1 MGRGVSMGEGAMASA
16 TGGGPARALAAWAT
30 PVRLLA
36 LALAFVAAVIAGVIG
51 FSVNQPWLGVDL
63 NFDPRA
69 GGAVVQSAVGPARA
83 IPPGTVIVAVSGGGD
98 RLRLERNDLTGQVDG
113 SFGPFADFQRF
124 MTRQGRYAAM
134 MREPQMTL
142 TDSGG
147 RYWTIAPTWGR
158 PLSTFGVDF
167 WIGVVVGVVAWL
179 TSAAI
184 FVFRPREASA
194 RYMLLSGFAM
204 LFCAPMGVMYS
215 ARELALPETAFYLIN
230 GVNFLGGSLFSAALL
245 ALLLYYPKT
254 LAPRWVGLLV
264 VGIYLAWYAT
274 QALGWFADLTFA
286 RRFLT
291 LCGLGGSFVLSGV
304 HWRGTRR
311 DPVARA
317 ALGWFLLSW
326 VVVASAFVAIV
337 LAPQMFGV
345 DTSTVEPYGF
355 LLFLLIYG
363 GLAVGIMRYRLFELG
378 EWWGRIM
385 AWTLG
390 LLLLAGLDMLFLAG
404 LRLSTELSLSLAL
417 LICGLGWL
425 PLRGLVAER
434 VLGRGKT
441 DDRALFEGVVQI
453 GLTAQ
458 PADQLS
464 QWVAVLRRRFDPL
477 RLDVAE
483 GAERARLEDDGVALV
498 TPALP
503 GIPALRLEYARGGR
517 GLFSPGDAVQADA
530 LADMLRF
537 VFDSRDAYERGVVG
551 ERRRIAGDIHD
562 NLGASLLSALH
573 SRDGE
578 RKDRFIREGLAD
590 LRSIVTE
597 PTGAEAGLAETLAA
611 SRKEMAERL
620 QARDIA
626 LDWPLRD
633 TPAEGVSSGVAQS
646 LRAMLRE
653 ITNNIVK
660 HARAQRV
667 RVALVREAGALV
679 LTVEDDGVGFD
690 PATVT
695 AGAGLGGLAER
706 AARHGGTVEWSRGPA
721 GRGTSL
727 SVRLSLAA

>member
-1 MGRGVSMGEGAMASA
+1 MGGGALASA
-16 TGGGPARALAAWAT
+16 ADGGLARAFAARAT

-36 LALAFVAAVIAGVIG
+36 LALAFVVVVIAGVIG
-51 FSVNQPWLGVDL
+51 FSVNQPWLGVDMT
-63 NFDPRA
+63 FDARA
-69 GGAVVQSAVGPARA
+69 GGAVVRSATGPGRA
-83 IPPGTVIVAVSGGGD
+83 IPKGTVIVAASAGGE
-98 RLRLERNDLTGQVDG
+98 RLTLERTDLTGQVDG

-124 MTRQGRYAAM
+124 MSRQGQLAAM
-134 MREPQMTL
+134 MRAPQMTL
-142 TDSGG
+142 TDSAG
-147 RYWTIAPTWGR
+147 RDWTIAPTWGR
-158 PLSTFGVDF
+158 PIRTFGVDF

-230 GVNFLGGSLFSAALL
+230 GVNFLGGSLFSAALV
-245 ALLLYYPKT
+245 ALLLYYPKI
-254 LAPRWVGLLV
+254 LAPRWVGLMV
-264 VGIYLAWYAT
+264 VGIYLAWYVA

-291 LCGLGGSFVLSGV
+291 LCGLGASFVLSGV
-304 HWRGTRR
+304 HWQGTRR

-317 ALGWFLLSW
+317 ALSWFLLSW

-425 PLRGLVAER
+425 PLRGLIAER
-434 VLGRGKT
+434 VLGRAKP

-498 TPALP
+498 TGALP
-503 GIPALRLEYARGGR
+503 GLPALRLEYARGGR
-517 GLFSPGDAVQADA
+517 ALFSPGDVAQADA

-537 VFDSRDAYERGVVG
+537 VFESRDAYERGVVG
-551 ERRRIAGDIHD
+551 ERKRIAGDIHD

-578 RKDRFIREGLAD
+578 RKDRYIREGLAD

-597 PTGAEAGLAETLAA
+597 PGGAEAGLAETLAA

-620 QARDIA
+620 QARGVV
-626 LDWPLRD
+626 LDWPLAAWAD
-633 TPAEGVSSGVAQS
+633 GVGSGVAQS

-660 HARAQRV
+660 HAGARRV
-667 RVALVREAGALV
+667 RVTLVRDAGALV
-679 LTVEDDGVGFD
+679 LSVEDDGVGFD
-690 PATVT
+690 PAT
-695 AGAGLGGLAER
+695 AIPGAGLGGLSER
-706 AARHGGTVEWSRGPA
+706 AGRHGGAVTWAPGA
-721 GRGTSL
+721 DGRGTRV
-727 SVRLSLAA
+727 SVRLPLSA

>member
-1 MGRGVSMGEGAMASA
+1 MSMGGEAVARGV
-16 TGGGPARALAAWAT
+16 GGGRARTLAAWAT

-51 FSVNQPWLGVDL
+51 FSVNQPWLGLHMD
-63 NFDPRA
+63 FDARA
-69 GGAVVQSAVGPARA
+69 GGAVVASAAGPGKA
-83 IPPGTVIVAVSGGGD
+83 IPPGTVIVEVSAGGD
-98 RLRLERNDLTGQVDG
+98 RLRLERDDLTGQVDG
-113 SFGPFADFQRF
+113 SFGPFAEFQRF
-124 MTRQGRYAAM
+124 MARQGRYAAM
-134 MREPQMTL
+134 MRQPQMTL
-142 TDSGG
+142 TDSTG
-147 RYWTIAPTWGR
+147 RDWTIRPTWGR
-158 PLSTFGVDF
+158 PLRTFGVDF

-204 LFCAPMGVMYS
+204 LFCAPIGVMYS

-264 VGIYLAWYAT
+264 VGVFLAWYAA

-291 LCGLGGSFVLSGV
+291 LCGLGGCFVLSGV
-304 HWRGTRR
+304 HWRRTRR

-317 ALGWFLLSW
+317 ALSWFLLSW

-345 DTSTVEPYGF
+345 DTSAVEPYGF

-425 PLRGLVAER
+425 PLRGLIAER

-453 GLTAQ
+453 GLTAA

-464 QWVAVLRRRFDPL
+464 QWVAVLKARFDPL
-477 RLDVAE
+477 RLDVGEA
-483 GAERARLEDDGVALV
+483 GDRARLEDDGVALV

-503 GIPALRLEYARGGR
+503 GLPALRLEYARGGR
-517 GLFSPGDAVQADA
+517 ALFSPADLAQADA

-537 VFDSRDAYERGVVG
+537 VFESRDAYERGVVG
-551 ERRRIAGDIHD
+551 ERKRIAGDIHD

-578 RKDRFIREGLAD
+578 RKDRYIREGLAD

-620 QARDIA
+620 QVRGVT
-626 LDWPLRD
+626 LDWPVRD
-633 TPAEGVSSGVAQS
+633 QPDDGVDSKTAQS

-653 ITNNIVK
+653 LTNNIIK
-660 HARAQRV
+660 HAGATAV
-667 RVALVREAGALV
+667 RVALAREAGELV
-679 LTVEDDGVGFD
+679 LRVEDDGAGFD

-695 AGAGLGGLAER
+695 PGAGLGGLVER
-706 AARHGGTVEWSRGPA
+706 AARHGGVVQWFRGA
-721 GRGTSL
+721 SGRGTQ
-727 SVRLSLAA
+727 VAIRLPLATVN